1 MDNLFEPI
9 NNKDYGLYWNVSN
22 NKTEPLA
29 NASELL
35 SYIRKETPEGS
46 FINRYA
52 NLTEDL
58 VLENNIYLDFD
69 LTNNSYLKAEKSLTE
84 KVLEELATSELNV
97 KPDVKANVKANNEFL
112 KQIQQKYNKNY
123 TVENGFTKGFN
134 SFIDS
139 LTLAEEGSLKRLVSS
154 KEKEELSKLTNEQE
168 IQQYYINKFEQDY
181 LKEPFKDVITV
192 ANYFESIEIKN
203 IINLSGSKGFHLRI
217 PITEINFS
225 DVLIWLKI
233 LKMLNYF

>member
-1 MDNLFEPI
+1 M
-9 NNKDYGLYWNVSN
+9 Y
-22 NKTEPLA
+22 
-29 NASELL
+29 
-35 SYIRKETPEGS
+35 
-46 FINRYA
+46 
-52 NLTEDL
+52 
-58 VLENNIYLDFD
+58 FD

-192 ANYFESIEIKN
+192 ANYFESIGIKN
-203 IINLSGSKGFHLRI
+203 MINLSGSKGFHLRI

-225 DVLIWLKI
+225 DVPDLAENPENVKLF
-233 LKMLNYF
+233 LTL